1 MVTIRRFTFYVIS
14 ESNSR
19 LRGFVSQCEARKKR
33 GKRAVIR
40 SEMCIVYTSIS
51 SILGWFQRI
60 LKSRVFSSEQ
70 NEHKEKRT
78 ENPVSSV
85 SSFSP
90 PSSLTSCPTSSS
102 SPPGAPPSLNSL
114 LRWSRKYDVFVC
126 HSSVG
131 SDCEEAWKLVSFL
144 EALPRGLRCFLQHR
158 DDCPGG
164 ATSTE
169 LCQAVQ
175 DSHLWVLLITPDFL
189 QDDWCQY
196 MMHQALA
203 EGPMSNRIIPLYQNL
218 SRAHY
223 PKELKFFCCINLS
236 QNPEKSY
243 ARINMTVITCEYR
256 KSCVTIMTFNYP
268 RWYRLILQHYCRKSL
283 RRL

>member
-1 MVTIRRFTFYVIS
+1 MLLASQTH
-14 ESNSR
+14 
-19 LRGFVSQCEARKKR
+19 VSMALCQVKW
-33 GKRAVIR
+33 GQRAAIR
-40 SEMCIVYTSIS
+40 SEMYIVYTFIS
-51 SILGWFQRI
+51 PVSGWFQRV

-70 NEHKEKRT
+70 NEHEEKRT
-78 ENPVSSV
+78 ENPVLSV
-85 SSFSP
+85 GSFSP
-90 PSSLTSCPTSSS
+90 PSSSTFCPTSSF
-102 SPPGAPPSLNSL
+102 SPTGAPPLLNSQLALSSL

-131 SDCEEAWKLVSFL
+131 SDCEEACKLVSFL

-203 EGPMSNRIIPLYQNL
+203 EGPMSNRIIPLYLNL
-218 SRAHY
+218 SRAYY
-223 PKELKFFCCINLS
+223 PKELRFFCCINLS
-236 QNPEKSY
+236 QNIEKDY
-243 ARINMTVITCEYR
+243 ARINMTVVTCEYR
-256 KSCVTIMTFNYP
+256 KPCVTITTFNYL
-268 RWYRLILQHYCRKSL
+268 RWYRFILQHYSKKS
-283 RRL
+283 RSRL